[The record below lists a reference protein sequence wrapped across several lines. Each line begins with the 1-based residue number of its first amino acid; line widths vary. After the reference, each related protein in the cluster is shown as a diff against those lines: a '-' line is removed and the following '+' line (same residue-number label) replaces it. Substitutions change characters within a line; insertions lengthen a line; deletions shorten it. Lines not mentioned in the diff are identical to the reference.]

1 MNAGTIPPFARGPKT
16 RPPIEERDLEPFDWY
31 LLIDRC
37 VHELKI
43 AIAEALDWIG
53 QPLSA
58 KELWLVLG
66 PEEHKYHDVHYHV
79 TKLREQGLTV
89 EAGERLARGATEIYY
104 LGSGN

>member
-1 MNAGTIPPFARGPKT
+1 MPPIAKSPGT

-31 LLIDRC
+31 LLVDRG

-58 KELWLVLG
+58 TELWMVLG
-66 PEEHKYHDVHYHV
+66 PEEHQYYDVHYHAR
-79 TKLREQGLTV
+79 TLNEQGLTV
-89 EAGERLARGATEIYY
+89 EAGEREARGATEIYY
-104 LGSGN
+104 LASGNAWD